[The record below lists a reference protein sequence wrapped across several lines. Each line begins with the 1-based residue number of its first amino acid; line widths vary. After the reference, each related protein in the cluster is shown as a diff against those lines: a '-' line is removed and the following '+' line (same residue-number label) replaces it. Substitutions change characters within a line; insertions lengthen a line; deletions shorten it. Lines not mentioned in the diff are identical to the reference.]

1 MPKKQ
6 NKSKPNKN
14 KSLCL
19 PTHETPTFTHSQIN
33 YTDTILLVLP
43 RDEFVAITLHACT
56 PFLLITCYFATLLD
70 CKRATLFLAFIG
82 LNFSSLF
89 IPLFLHLISCFT
101 FVDIDWLHR
110 LHNKDFN

>member
-19 PTHETPTFTHSQIN
+19 PTHEPPTFTHSQIN

-43 RDEFVAITLHACT
+43 RDEFVAIA
-56 PFLLITCYFATLLD
+56 IISLD
-70 CKRATLFLAFIG
+70 HMLFCNFTG
-82 LNFSSLF
+82 L
-89 IPLFLHLISCFT
+89 
-101 FVDIDWLHR
+101 
-110 LHNKDFN
+110 